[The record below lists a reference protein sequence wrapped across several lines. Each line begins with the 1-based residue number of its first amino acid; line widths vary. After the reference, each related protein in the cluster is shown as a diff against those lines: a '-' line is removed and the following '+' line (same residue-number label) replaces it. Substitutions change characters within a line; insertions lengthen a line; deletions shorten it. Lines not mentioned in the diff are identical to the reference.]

1 MKNDPCFQKQK
12 LKPVFI
18 WLNRN
23 TFRSKRNGRIAMR
36 EPNKRHIP
44 SPLGK
49 PWLRGRRGENP
60 PKKSWRCLFTVLFS
74 HYKKETSQLSLR
86 RTQSD
91 SVGRLVEVE
100 ATGAS
105 TTPADPPCLPTS
117 RDQRAHI
124 PKYHIPKNTQNLRTP
139 PPCPRLETREHTCPS
154 NTYPNT
160 LSPKS
165 RSRNLKSR
173 DWSPQTQNLRTLPPL
188 PTSRDQRA
196 HIPK

>member
-1 MKNDPCFQKQK
+1 MKNDPCFRKQK

-86 RTQSD
+86 RTPSD
-91 SVGRLVEVE
+91 SGGRLVEVE

-105 TTPADPPCLPTS
+105 TTGRSSLL
-117 RDQRAHI
+117 AHVLRPESTHTQI
-124 PKYHIPKNTQNLRTP
+124 PHTQKYTKSKDP

-173 DWSPQTQNLRTLPPL
+173 DWSPQTQNLRTLPPCPRL
-188 PTSRDQRA
+188 ETRA
-196 HIPK
+196 HMPK